1 MKFDSFILPVIL
13 VRTENDDLELIED
26 MFSRLNEASPLNAA
40 EKRNALGGVFVA
52 FINEISEHELFA
64 KKVRFRN
71 QRYQHKEV
79 AARILLTELSIRN
92 NGKLVD
98 TKKTFLDAMAMNRE
112 IEQDHAKKITQDV
125 IKILDTIGKAF
136 EDNDI
141 ALSAQGLMV
150 VYYLLF
156 RKAISQNE
164 EHLISRDRLI
174 DFRDDLVRNRK
185 KAEEDIE
192 NSIFDYLEFDRLN
205 QQGTNDAS
213 SIRERTRIIS
223 EYLALTDPQVVIT
236 P

>member
-52 FINEISEHELFA
+52 VINEISEHELFA

-112 IEQDHAKKITQDV
+112 IEQDHAKK
-125 IKILDTIGKAF
+125 
-136 EDNDI
+136 
-141 ALSAQGLMV
+141 
-150 VYYLLF
+150 
-156 RKAISQNE
+156 
-164 EHLISRDRLI
+164 
-174 DFRDDLVRNRK
+174 
-185 KAEEDIE
+185 
-192 NSIFDYLEFDRLN
+192 
-205 QQGTNDAS
+205 
-213 SIRERTRIIS
+213 
-223 EYLALTDPQVVIT
+223 
-236 P
+236 